1 MNRKERKEKQNRK
14 KLKIFIA
21 ILLIIISIIIITV
34 ISTKD
39 KSNTPSDNEGI
50 TLYDTKLAEYVKETD
65 NGTKINTSAQINTN
79 KKIGELD
86 ATNIQLTESSGIT
99 TLVATV
105 ANNTSNSTGLTNIK
119 AIFLDEKGNEL
130 YSARGIVSALNVG
143 ETTTLN
149 ISISSS
155 YITAYDVKFEILKN
169 EQCFLEQ
176 GIKKVAKNLLKDS
189 LF

>member
-1 MNRKERKEKQNRK
+1 MNRKERKENQNRK

-39 KSNTPSDNEGI
+39 KNNTPSDNEGI

-65 NGTKINTSAQINTN
+65 NGTKINTSDQINTN

-155 YITAYDVKFEILKN
+155 YITAYDVKFEI
-169 EQCFLEQ
+169 
-176 GIKKVAKNLLKDS
+176 
-189 LF
+189 

>member
-1 MNRKERKEKQNRK
+1 MNRRKERQGKK
-14 KLKIFIA
+14 KLRIFIV
-21 ILLIIISIIIITV
+21 IFLIIISIIVITV

-39 KSNTPSDNEGI
+39 KNKTTSGNEGI

-65 NGTKINTSAQINTN
+65 NGIKINTSAQINTN

-99 TLVATV
+99 TLIATV
-105 ANNTSNSTGLTNIK
+105 ANNTTNNTGLTNIK

-130 YSARGIVSALNVG
+130 YSARGIVAALNVG

-155 YITAYDVKFEILKN
+155 YITAYDVKFEI
-169 EQCFLEQ
+169 
-176 GIKKVAKNLLKDS
+176 
-189 LF
+189 